1 MDSRRSFLS
10 RPLVECLE
18 PRVVLSGSS
27 PANVIGTAMGDVARA
42 HQVSATSAVVQPRNL
57 TPVKHGTI
65 FGLFVSPGAGSA
77 LAPRI
82 VGARGD
88 TGQALPVRHGRAF
101 RAGVHDQTVA
111 FTRGAEP
118 GLLSTGVTGRDGTTG
133 AYTAQTTLVG
143 DINGDGKVDF
153 ADLQAFAPT
162 YMSTI
167 GSPNYNPAADFNHN
181 GIINLYDAK
190 AILRNMAPISPRIPL
205 AVELHLAPADQA
217 HYSHPTISGGA
228 TFSRTVTIVGRTTPG
243 SLIIEDNHK
252 SRLPGGTQAYKF
264 TGPAHATDAQGFFS
278 IKAVNTEG
286 LNNNDFLILDPFG
299 RQVIR
304 DFPIYWIPF
313 ATGKG
318 EPRV

>member
-1 MDSRRSFLS
+1 MASRRSIPE
-10 RPLVECLE
+10 RPRVECLE

-27 PANVIGTAMGDVARA
+27 PANVIGTAMGDVARP
-42 HQVSATSAVVQPRNL
+42 HQVSATSALVQPRNIA
-57 TPVKHGTI
+57 PAKHGTV
-65 FGLFVSPGAGSA
+65 FGLFVSPDAQGT
-77 LAPRI
+77 LAPLI

-88 TGQALPVRHGRAF
+88 SGQALPVRHGRAF
-101 RAGVHDQTVA
+101 RAGVHNQSVV
-111 FTRGAEP
+111 FTRSAQP

-133 AYTAQTTLVG
+133 AYTSQTTLVG
-143 DINGDGKVDF
+143 DINGDGKVDL

-162 YMSTI
+162 YMSTT

-190 AILRNMAPISPRIPL
+190 ALLRNMAPISPRIPL

-228 TFSRTVTIVGRTTPG
+228 TFFRTVTIVGRTTPG
-243 SLIIEDNHK
+243 SLIIEDNHE

-278 IKAVNTEG
+278 IRAVNTEG

-299 RQVIR
+299 HQVIR
-304 DFPIYWIPF
+304 DFPIYWIPY

-318 EPRV
+318 VPKV